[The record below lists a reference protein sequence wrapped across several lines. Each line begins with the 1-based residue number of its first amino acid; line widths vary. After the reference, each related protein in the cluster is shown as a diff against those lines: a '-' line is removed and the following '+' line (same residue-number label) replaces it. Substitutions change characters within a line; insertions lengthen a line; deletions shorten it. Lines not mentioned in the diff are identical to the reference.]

1 MPREDKQRQQ
11 QGTAPY
17 ARPHA
22 CVYCASAFR
31 FPSQLKMHVHAVHE
45 KCRDHVCSYCHAAF
59 AQAGNLKKH
68 VRTVHEKRRDHV
80 CSCCHAAFGKAS
92 DMRRHVRTQHHANN
106 SHNEVAGRS
115 PSPEVAAGILLSADY
130 IVAALL
136 NR

>member
-1 MPREDKQRQQ
+1 MPREDKQHQQ

-22 CVYCASAFR
+22 CVYCPAAFR
-31 FPSQLKMHVHAVHE
+31 FPSHLRTHVSTVHE

-59 AQAGNLKKH
+59 
-68 VRTVHEKRRDHV
+68 
-80 CSCCHAAFGKAS
+80 GKAG

-115 PSPEVAAGILLSADY
+115 PSPEVATGTLLSADY

>member
-31 FPSQLKMHVHAVHE
+31 FPSDLKT
-45 KCRDHVCSYCHAAF
+45 
-59 AQAGNLKKH
+59 H
-68 VRTVHEKRRDHV
+68 VRTVHEKRRDHK
-80 CSCCHAAFGKAS
+80 CPHCPYACGQAS

-115 PSPEVAAGILLSADY
+115 PSPEVAAGTLLSADY
-130 IVAALL
+130 IVDALL

>member
-31 FPSQLKMHVHAVHE
+31 FPSDLKTHVRVVHE
-45 KCRDHVCSYCHAAF
+45 KCRDHKCPRCPAAF
-59 AQAGNLKKH
+59 GEAGNLRAH
-68 VRTVHEKRRDHV
+68 VRTVHEKRRDHK
-80 CSCCHAAFGKAS
+80 CPHCPSAFGKAS
-92 DMRRHVRTQHHANN
+92 HLNRHVRTQHHANN
-106 SHNEVAGRS
+106 SHNEVADRS
-115 PSPEVAAGILLSADY
+115 PSPEVAAGTLLSADY
-130 IVAALL
+130 IVEALL